1 MTPVHKQAE
10 RILKQWAGEDAAGHS
25 SPDAVAKRI
34 DEEYQ
39 RYIASLR
46 SVTAAIVAG
55 TKANERRVA

>member
-10 RILKQWAGEDAAGHS
+10 EILKEWAGEDAAGHS

-46 SVTAAIVAG
+46 SLTTAIAAG
-55 TKANERRVA
+55 NKATQRRVA